1 MKKIKKNQAIKI
13 YTGAY
18 ILRDIT
24 RVNTV
29 CMEEDCYSDGKKVRI
44 TKKFKT
50 GNNIRIKGEDVKK
63 NKEFFIWKKIRSMDL
78 AQLIFHRCKK
88 IKVFKKFVLV
98 FFHLETSYVNFKKN
112 LNIKYMMQIN

>member
-18 ILRDIT
+18 ILKDIT
-24 RVNTV
+24 RVDTV
-29 CMEEDCYSDGKKVRI
+29 CMEEDCYSDGKKVKI

-63 NKEFFIWKKIRSMDL
+63 QKSFY
-78 AQLIFHRCKK
+78 
-88 IKVFKKFVLV
+88 
-98 FFHLETSYVNFKKN
+98 LEEKSGQWTLHNY
-112 LNIKYMMQIN
+112 LP